1 MNIDRDTIKQFRED
15 FEKAMIKLE
24 KKYDVTIKL
33 GSIRYDNESFK
44 SKIEANVNKSDAEKA
59 EDEKRMFESLCDKF
73 GFLPSDY
80 LNSFSHSGMNIE
92 LYGFDTRKKK
102 YPCML
107 REIGGTKL
115 MKANTSFVKNMI
127 R

>member
-1 MNIDRDTIKQFRED
+1 MEINRDTLKQFRSD
-15 FEKAMIKLE
+15 FAKAVKKLE
-24 KKYDVTIKL
+24 KEYDVTISL
-33 GSIRYDNESFK
+33 GNIKYTSDSFS
-44 SKIEANVNKSDAEKA
+44 SKIEVAINKSDAEKA
-59 EDEKRMFESLCDKF
+59 NDEKRMFESLCDRY

-80 LNSFSHSGMNIE
+80 LNSFSHNGMNIE

-115 MKANTSFVKNMI
+115 MKASSSFVKTMFK
-127 R
+127 